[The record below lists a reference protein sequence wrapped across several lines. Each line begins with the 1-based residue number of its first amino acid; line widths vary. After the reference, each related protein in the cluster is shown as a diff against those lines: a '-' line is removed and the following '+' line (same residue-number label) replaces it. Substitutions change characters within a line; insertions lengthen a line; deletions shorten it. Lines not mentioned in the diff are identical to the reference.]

1 MTITK
6 IKKKTTKP
14 ISKSISKTVSKKS
27 SSQSKLTAKS
37 SVELHKVASVMLA
50 KSNKPVS
57 LKKNLV
63 LKDKLLS
70 AGVTVQPK
78 KKKLKNQTPES
89 KILQTETVN
98 LTLPSVQ
105 ESKSLFENLP
115 DVEQITKPF
124 QSMDNIDDF
133 HNLTKQNLQAVEKK
147 LFDLRKKSQ
156 QIVGLIRFKFN
167 LAAFQKKGNHS
178 EWYSVG
184 KIYNPD
190 ATGLRIKFSATE
202 LALKVGSFLQSEHY
216 EISIDGYFVFVGLVK
231 KKEDVQLEKHQQTAD
246 IQNLSSLIKLSKET
260 LEKAQMGVMSQFTPE
275 EIGSRI
281 WDAMMRYHAYLI
293 DGTKKIVIKDLLFG
307 EPLHPDWD
315 KETFIN
321 LIVTDALKI

>member
-1 MTITK
+1 MTTTK
-6 IKKKTTKP
+6 IKKKTIKP
-14 ISKSISKTVSKKS
+14 ISKVISKKTPKKS
-27 SSQSKLTAKS
+27 SSQSKPIAKS
-37 SVELHKVASVMLA
+37 RVQLHKAASAMLS
-50 KSNKPVS
+50 KDNKLVS
-57 LKKNLV
+57 PKKNLL
-63 LKDKLLS
+63 LKDKLIA
-70 AGVTVQPK
+70 AGVTVKFK
-78 KKKLKNQTPES
+78 KKKNQTPKPE
-89 KILQTETVN
+89 ILQSETVN
-98 LTLPSVQ
+98 LTPPSIQHTEPV
-105 ESKSLFENLP
+105 FENLP
-115 DVEQITKPF
+115 NFEQTSKPF

-133 HNLTKQNLQAVEKK
+133 HNLTKQSLQAVEKK
-147 LFDLRKKSQ
+147 LYDLRKKSQ

-167 LAAFQKKGNHS
+167 LGAFQKKGNHP

-231 KKEDVQLEKHQQTAD
+231 KKEEVQLEKHQQTAD
-246 IQNLSSLIKLSKET
+246 IHNLSSLIKLSKET